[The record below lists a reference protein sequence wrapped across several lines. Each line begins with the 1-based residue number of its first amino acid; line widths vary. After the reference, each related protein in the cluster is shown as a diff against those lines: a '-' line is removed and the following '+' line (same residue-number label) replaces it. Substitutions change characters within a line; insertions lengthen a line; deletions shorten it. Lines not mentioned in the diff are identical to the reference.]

1 MTPRRTSAD
10 GRFRRVSPA
19 ERRGLPHGRWI
30 AALAVTLVLALVA
43 AFGSGGWLVA
53 HRETVAVRALEA
65 ELASVEAA
73 RAEVDART
81 EALLEPGGFELER
94 VAREEY
100 LMRAEGDDVIHLVPA
115 ETDSSQHRSRPI
127 P

>member
-19 ERRGLPHGRWI
+19 ERRGLAHGRWI
-30 AALAVTLVLALVA
+30 ATLAVSLVLALVA
-43 AFGSGGWLVA
+43 VFGSGGWLVA
-53 HRETVAVRALEA
+53 HREAVAVRARDA

-81 EALLEPGGFELER
+81 SALLGPGGFELAR
-94 VAREEY
+94 VLRE
-100 LMRAEGDDVIHLVPA
+100 
-115 ETDSSQHRSRPI
+115 
-127 P
+127 